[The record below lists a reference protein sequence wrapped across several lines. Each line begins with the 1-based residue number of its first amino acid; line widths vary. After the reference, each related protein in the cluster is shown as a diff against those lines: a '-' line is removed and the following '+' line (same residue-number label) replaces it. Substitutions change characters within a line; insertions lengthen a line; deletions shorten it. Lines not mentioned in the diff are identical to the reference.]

1 MHGCVRA
8 YVCAGVYVEVCA
20 GLYTLV
26 YVRTGVCACRN
37 VRAGVRMQWCVC
49 ASVYVQVCEH
59 VCVCVCVCAGVS
71 VQPRGVLTVS
81 SDTSS

>member
-1 MHGCVRA
+1 MHGCVHA

-49 ASVYVQVCEH
+49 ASV
-59 VCVCVCVCAGVS
+59 
-71 VQPRGVLTVS
+71 
-81 SDTSS
+81 